1 MKQDLG
7 SLKTAVIT
15 GTAGIALGVAKRLVR
30 DGFSVT
36 LCGNDPEQNAT
47 ATAALGGATAQVVEL
62 DVSDAGA
69 VETFAVDLA
78 GRLDGLDALVNCA
91 AIQPYGTIETTTPAD
106 WQKVIGVN
114 LTGYYLM
121 AHFLYPLLKARG
133 AASIVNFASV
143 QGHLN
148 QNNVL
153 GYATSKGAI
162 HALTRAM
169 AVDCAKDGV
178 RVNSVSPGSIRT
190 PLLEFAARSSTP
202 EGGNIEDT
210 IDGFGKSHA
219 IGRVGTVDE
228 IGALVS
234 YLVGPESGFCVGG
247 DFSIDG
253 GLRAKLGV

>member
-1 MKQDLG
+1 MERVTG
-7 SLKTAVIT
+7 SARTAIIT
-15 GTAGIALGVAKRLVR
+15 GTAGIALGIAKRLVR
-30 DGFSVT
+30 DGFFVT
-36 LCGNDPEQNAT
+36 LCGNDPEQNA
-47 ATAALGGATAQVVEL
+47 AAGAELGSEKARVAAL

-69 VETFAVDLA
+69 VERFADDLK

-106 WQKVIGVN
+106 WQKVIGIN

-121 AHFLYPLLKARG
+121 SHFLYPLLKARNS
-133 AASIVNFASV
+133 ASIVNFASV

-190 PLLEFAARSSTP
+190 PLLEFAARSLTP
-202 EGGNIEDT
+202 DGGNMEDT
-210 IDGFGKSHA
+210 IKGFGRSHA
-219 IGRVGTVDE
+219 VGRVGTVE
-228 IGALVS
+228 EVAALVS
-234 YLVGPESGFCVGG
+234 YLVGPESGFCIGG
-247 DFSIDG
+247 DFPIDG
-253 GLRAKLGV
+253 GLKAKLGV

>member
-1 MKQDLG
+1 MERV
-7 SLKTAVIT
+7 TARTAIIT
-15 GTAGIALGVAKRLVR
+15 GTAGIALGIAKRLVR
-30 DGFSVT
+30 DGFFVT
-36 LCGNDPEQNAT
+36 LCGNDPEQNA
-47 ATAALGGATAQVVEL
+47 AAGAELGSEKARVAAL

-69 VETFAVDLA
+69 VERFADDLK
-78 GRLDGLDALVNCA
+78 GRLDWLDALVNCA

-106 WQKVIGVN
+106 WQKVIGIN

-121 AHFLYPLLKARG
+121 SHFLYPLLKARNS
-133 AASIVNFASV
+133 ASIVNLASV

-190 PLLEFAARSSTP
+190 PLLEFAARSLTP
-202 EGGNIEDT
+202 DGGDIEDT
-210 IDGFGKSHA
+210 IRGFGRSHA
-219 IGRVGTVDE
+219 VGRVGTVE
-228 IGALVS
+228 EVAALVS
-234 YLVGPESGFCVGG
+234 YLVGPESGFCIGG
-247 DFSIDG
+247 DFQIDG
-253 GLRAKLGV
+253 GLKAKLGV